1 VEEKQLCGPKI
12 ETNFWNFFFQA
23 FYEEN
28 MLSILFAGTGIVC
41 FESLSQN
48 AAANNFKKCQNK
60 TTFEVWTNHFV

>member
-1 VEEKQLCGPKI
+1 
-12 ETNFWNFFFQA
+12 
-23 FYEEN
+23 

-48 AAANNFKKCQNK
+48 AAAKNFKKCQKK